1 MMNKFELNTLKARE
15 LERAWDS
22 LRWSYDN
29 AMERLESAK
38 KDLKENPEDED
49 AESNLESCK
58 AAAEVWE
65 DIRKGLE
72 KLL

>member
-15 LERAWDS
+15 LERAWDN
-22 LRWSYDN
+22 LKWSYDN
-29 AMERLESAK
+29 AVERLESAK
-38 KDLKENPEDED
+38 QNLKENPEDEY

-58 AAAEVWE
+58 AVAEVWE